1 MKKIILEILL
11 SLSLPA
17 AIFHTQLTGMFTPAK
32 PVDKQVNIAVSRDSS
47 YNAPAYNKTL
57 VTVQVYV
64 FTVKNHRQHIVW
76 HKMYNTMPAKNYP
89 LVYNS
94 HPETV
99 NIKNMQDGK
108 EQLYITYII
117 TYNTNG
123 CVMQIENGTKLLKGQ
138 HSVAVGV
145 NI

>member
-11 SLSLPA
+11 GIGLPA

-32 PVDKQVNIAVSRDSS
+32 PLDRQVSIAVSRDSS

-76 HKMYNTMPAKNYP
+76 HRVYDTMPAKNYP
-89 LVYNS
+89 LVHSN
-94 HPETV
+94 HQQIV
-99 NIKNMQDGK
+99 NVKNVQDGK

-117 TYNTNG
+117 TYKTNG
-123 CVMQIENGTKLLKGQ
+123 CIMQIENGTKLLKGER
-138 HSVAVGV
+138 SILVGI